1 MTFNFKHTEN
11 DISQSLG
18 ITPEELIELQVKFE
32 YLKKKIILKIS
43 SQLVNKGQ
51 NQNTYSLS
59 QIVEELNT
67 DLTREELAVVLAI
80 QLKDDII
87 SFYQNNIDMVRI
99 ILSEELL
106 NNLNKN

>member
-43 SQLVNKGQ
+43 SQLVNK
-51 NQNTYSLS
+51 NQKDTYSLS

-67 DLTREELAVVLAI
+67 DLTKEELAVVLAI

-87 SFYQNNIDMVRI
+87 SFYQNNIDMIRI

>member
-32 YLKKKIILKIS
+32 YLKKKIILNIS
-43 SQLVNKGQ
+43 SQLVNK
-51 NQNTYSLS
+51 NQKDTYSLS
-59 QIVEELNT
+59 QMVEELNT

>member
-43 SQLVNKGQ
+43 SQLVNK
-51 NQNTYSLS
+51 NQKDTYSLS
-59 QIVEELNT
+59 QMVEELNT

-87 SFYQNNIDMVRI
+87 SFYQNNIDMIRI

>member
-1 MTFNFKHTEN
+1 MNFNFKHTEN

-18 ITPEELIELQVKFE
+18 ISPEELIELQVKFE

-43 SQLVNKGQ
+43 SELVNK
-51 NQNTYSLS
+51 NQKQGTYSLS
-59 QIVEELNT
+59 QMVEELNN

-80 QLKDDII
+80 QLKDDIV
-87 SFYQNNIDMVRI
+87 SFYQNNIEMIRVL
-99 ILSEELL
+99 LSEELL

>member
-43 SQLVNKGQ
+43 SQLVNK
-51 NQNTYSLS
+51 NQKDTYSLS
-59 QIVEELNT
+59 QMVEELNT